1 MFDPVTVEPTLFI
14 LINLAVALGLGGLL
28 YLQQRHHASFTVR
41 VLTALA
47 LGVALGAILHGLYAG
62 KPATATVIP
71 VTNSYLHI
79 VGTGYVKLL
88 QMIVMP
94 LIMVS
99 IIGAILKLKDA
110 ASLGK
115 ISALTVGTLLATT
128 MIAAAIGILMAKL
141 FGLTAVGLTSSA
153 AEVARGDYLK
163 GSMASASAV
172 SVPGL
177 LLSFIP
183 TNPFLDLTGARN
195 TSTIAVVVF
204 SVFIGLS
211 ATGIAPKKPE
221 LFTSFA
227 YFVSVAQALVM
238 RMVSLVLRLTPYGVF
253 ALMTAVVAE
262 SSYADILK
270 LISFVVAS
278 YCALALMFCVHLVLV
293 GAAGLNPLRFASK
306 IFPVLAFAFT
316 SRSSMGAIP
325 MNVQTQ
331 TQRLGTPEGIANFA
345 ASFGATIGQ
354 NGCAGIYPAMLAVM
368 IAPTVGVDPFTLG
381 FLAQLIAVVT
391 LGSIGVAGVG
401 GGATFAALIVLS
413 TMNLPVALAGLLISV
428 EPLIDM
434 GRTALNV
441 SGAITAGTVTSQV
454 LGQTDMEIFN
464 RNTAPDLDA
473 GMEPDP
479 DAQGAA

>member
-1 MFDPVTVEPTLFI
+1 MATNVTLCI
-14 LINLAVALGLGGLL
+14 LINLAVALGMGVFMVT
-28 YLQQRHHASFTVR
+28 QQRRDASFSVR
-41 VLTALA
+41 VFTG
-47 LGVALGAILHGLYAG
+47 LGLGILLGAALHLIYAADSTISSVSPIISG
-62 KPATATVIP
+62 
-71 VTNSYLHI
+71 TNAYLEI

-115 ISALTVGTLLATT
+115 ISALTIGTLLLTT
-128 MIAAAIGILMAKL
+128 MVAAAIGIVMAWL

-153 AEVARGDYLK
+153 AEVARGEYLQ
-163 GSMASASAV
+163 GSLASAKAV
-172 SVPGL
+172 SLPSL

-183 TNPFLDLTGARN
+183 ANPFLDLTGARK
-195 TSTIAVVVF
+195 TSTIAVVIF
-204 SVFIGLS
+204 SVFVGVA
-211 ATGIAPKKPE
+211 ATGIAVKKP
-221 LFTSFA
+221 LQFASFA
-227 YFVSVAQALVM
+227 QFVSVAQAIIM
-238 RMVSLVLRLTPYGVF
+238 RMVKLVLRLTPYGVF

-270 LISFVVAS
+270 LLSFVLAS
-278 YCALALMFCVHLVLV
+278 YCALLLMFCVHLGLIA
-293 GAAGLNPLRFASK
+293 GTGLNPVRYVQK
-306 IFPVLAFAFT
+306 IFPVLAFAFISRT
-316 SRSSMGAIP
+316 SVGAIP

-354 NGCAGIYPAMLAVM
+354 NGCAGIYPAMLAIM
-368 IAPTVGVDPFTLG
+368 IAPTVGIDPFTVS
-381 FLAQLIAVVT
+381 FIAPLIAIVT

-413 TMNLPVALAGLLISV
+413 AMDLPVALAGLLISV

-441 SGAITAGTVTSQV
+441 SGAITAGTVTSRV
-454 LGQTDMEIFN
+454 MGETNLAIFN
-464 RNTAPDLDA
+464 SDAAVNLDSE
-473 GMEPDP
+473 EP
-479 DAQGAA
+479 AV